1 MFMSCFMVINGSC
14 STNMCALCHA
24 FKLNIVIEVYGNFCP
39 HAKCTCLCRG
49 TAVHN
54 INPTQCCFSLW
65 SRKSIISESVCHW
78 LKCINFVLNTLLYGL
93 EACPLRSS
101 DNNSLDFV
109 INRFFMKLFTTNN
122 METVTYCR
130 MQFNFDLPST
140 ILKKKK
146 WCFC

>member
-1 MFMSCFMVINGSC
+1 MP
-14 STNMCALCHA
+14 A
-24 FKLNIVIEVYGNFCP
+24 
-39 HAKCTCLCRG
+39 
-49 TAVHN
+49 
-54 INPTQCCFSLW
+54 
-65 SRKSIISESVCHW
+65 
-78 LKCINFVLNTLLYGL
+78 LLYGL

-109 INRFFMKLFTTNN
+109 INRFFMKLFKTNN

-130 MQFNFDLPST
+130 MQFNCDLPST